1 MYYQAHR
8 KVNRKVKW
16 GKVVRVIV
24 ERVFTQ
30 RNVEG
35 MLGLV
40 ALVALIA
47 LVKPDNVEPKQV
59 EAKQVEVKQVEAK
72 PAATVMQS
80 EAKPKAMQA
89 QSGSTLSNV
98 TYADYVVVEVKQS
111 KSGKEWHGT
120 AVDGSRIVVT
130 GKQLYGREAKVGDV
144 VRCYFLPRGQSERD
158 MLLFAEVIKQASGSK

>member
-1 MYYQAHR
+1 MQYKANR

-16 GKVVRVIV
+16 SKVVRVIV

-40 ALVALIA
+40 ALIVLVAI
-47 LVKPDNVEPKQV
+47 VKPDSAESKQV

-72 PAATVMQS
+72 PAATVTQS

-89 QSGSTLSNV
+89 QSETLSKA

-111 KSGKEWHGT
+111 KSGKEWYGI
-120 AVDGSRIVVT
+120 AVNGSSVVVT
-130 GKQLYGREAKVGDV
+130 GEQLYGREAKVGDV
-144 VRCYFLPRGQSERD
+144 VRCYLLPRGQGESD
-158 MLLFAEVIKQASGSK
+158 MLLFAEVIKQSKSEQ